1 SLKANR
7 QLSVPTRPVTSL
19 GQPGL
24 RVGSR
29 PLVMERPSKRAR
41 LSPDP
46 SRAGENRQ
54 VTTST
59 PLVSLHRAITPPPRS
74 RSRQSPGLNTACPE
88 LKNDQILTQEPEL
101 TEAISNKAP
110 RIIPSPVQLSHV
122 EGFPSTKG
130 YNVDTIRL
138 RDILGDPMI
147 RECWNFNYLFD
158 VDFVM
163 NQFDED
169 VRRLVQV
176 KIVHGSWEREA
187 ANRIRVEEACARY
200 PNVEPIIAYMPERFG
215 THHSKMM
222 ILLRHDD
229 LAQVII
235 HTANMIRGDWT
246 NMTQAVWRSPLLPLS
261 PAESSTSSHA
271 QSAIGTGSRFKR
283 DLLSYL
289 KAYGPKKTGSLVQQL
304 NHHDFGSIRAAL
316 VASVPSKQDFG
327 ILNSEVATI
336 WGWPALRDL
345 MNRIPIKKHPK
356 DGKGS
361 SGLKPH
367 IVAQISSVA
376 SLGQTDKWLKDVFFE
391 SLAPAAKPRPKYSII
406 FPTPDEIRRSLD
418 GYGSGG
424 SIHMKIQSAPQ
435 QKQLQ
440 YMRPHLCHWAGDNPS
455 NTNFVDL
462 SEDKPRKREAG
473 RGRAAPHIKTYI
485 RFSDA
490 ETMDTIDWAM
500 VTSANLSTQAWGA
513 ATNANGEVRISSWE
527 IGIVVWPELFVD
539 DSTSSNPTSES
550 SALMVPCFKRD
561 RPSSAPDTVGKEP
574 STIVGFRLPYDLP
587 LTPYSASDEPWCA
600 TKSHDLPD
608 WQGLSWAV

>member
-1 SLKANR
+1 
-7 QLSVPTRPVTSL
+7 
-19 GQPGL
+19 
-24 RVGSR
+24 
-29 PLVMERPSKRAR
+29 MERPSKRAR
-41 LSPDP
+41 LSPDSIRP
-46 SRAGENRQ
+46 RHLWPLYTELSLRHPGPALGNHQASILHVQSSRM
-54 VTTST
+54 TS
-59 PLVSLHRAITPPPRS
+59 
-74 RSRQSPGLNTACPE
+74 
-88 LKNDQILTQEPEL
+88 
-101 TEAISNKAP
+101 
-110 RIIPSPVQLSHV
+110 
-122 EGFPSTKG
+122 KG
-130 YNVDTIRL
+130 YNVDTVKL

-169 VRRLVQV
+169 VRSLVQV
-176 KIVHGSWEREA
+176 KVVHGSWEREA

-200 PNVEPIIAYMPERFG
+200 SNVEPIIAYMPERFG

-229 LAQVII
+229 LAQVVI

-246 NMTQAVWRSPLLPLS
+246 NMTQAVWRSPLLPLC
-261 PAESSTSSHA
+261 PAGSLNSAQA
-271 QSAIGTGSRFKR
+271 QSAIGSGSRFKR

-304 NHHDFGSIRAAL
+304 IRYDFGAIRAAL

-327 ILNSEVATI
+327 VLDSEIATV

-345 MNRIPIKKHPK
+345 MNRIPIKKRPK
-356 DGKGS
+356 EGKGPE
-361 SGLKPH
+361 GLTPH

-376 SLGQTDKWLKDVFFE
+376 SLGQTDKWLKDVFFK
-391 SLAPAAKPRPKYSII
+391 SLAPVSKPQPKFSII

-440 YMRPHLCHWAGDNPS
+440 YMRPHLCHWASDNPS
-455 NTNFVDL
+455 STNFVDL
-462 SEDKPRKREAG
+462 SEDKPPKREAG
-473 RGRAAPHIKTYI
+473 RGRAAPHIKTYV
-485 RFSDA
+485 RYSDA
-490 ETMDTIDWAM
+490 KTMDTIDWAM

-527 IGIVVWPELFVD
+527 IGVAVWPELFTD
-539 DSTSSNPTSES
+539 DSASSNPISES

-561 RPSSAPDTVGKEP
+561 RPCSSSDDALERKP

-608 WQGLSWAV
+608 WQGLSWAA